1 MPSFEPTWT
10 QICNPGDEIEVL
22 LRKLGA
28 VNVEPVTLEARYV
41 RLETLAEQHHEALCQ
56 VGLDPDLW
64 ALTPARATTREE
76 MRDYIRAAL
85 DAQAAGTALPFVTI
99 ERASNQVLGSTR
111 FMNIDQVNRRVEIGS
126 TWIAQPWRRTAVNTE
141 AKYLMLRHAFESWGC
156 VRVELKTD
164 ALNQRSRAAIRRIG
178 AVEEGT
184 LRRHTV
190 TWSGR
195 IRDSVYFSILDS
207 EWPRVKT

>member
-99 ERASNQVLGSTR
+99 ERASNQVLVSTR
-111 FMNIDQVNRRVEIGS
+111 FMNIDQVNRRVE
-126 TWIAQPWRRTAVNTE
+126 
-141 AKYLMLRHAFESWGC
+141 
-156 VRVELKTD
+156 LKTD
-164 ALNQRSRAAIRRIG
+164 ALNQRSRDAIRRIG

-195 IRDSVYFSILDS
+195 IRDTVYFSILDS
-207 EWPRVKT
+207 EWPRVKADLERKLTRDG